1 MGTKGPD
8 LVLAL
13 PDPSQPRLAA
23 GISWLPPDPSFS
35 SLPFPCNTQAHAQH
49 YQGHQFRAVQPVLG
63 EVLLLKLIADFYE
76 VSYVFFSLPTR
87 AAQQLRREAG
97 APIPGAPPGPK
108 GELRAE
114 PQTPQRQRPDLV
126 PIPGDISR
134 LCAAGLRDAA
144 FPPLVMQG
152 TLLLQPPSRRDP
164 KRI

>member
-1 MGTKGPD
+1 MKGPD

-13 PDPSQPRLAA
+13 PDPSQPRSAA
-23 GISWLPPDPSFS
+23 GTSWLPPDLSFS
-35 SLPFPCNTQAHAQH
+35 SLPFPCNTRAHAQH
-49 YQGHQFRAVQPVLG
+49 YQGHQFRAVQLVLR

-144 FPPLVMQG
+144 FPPLVVQG
-152 TLLLQPPSRRDP
+152 MLLLQPPSRRDP